1 MNSLPGLPGWTK
13 RLRPLFAL
21 GTTLS
26 VLCAA
31 LESDALGCAVYPSLT
46 MVMLLVLV
54 AELQRLLDG
63 LPLAAGGN
71 LAERPEALG
80 IESPDRHTGP
90 SGGNHGDA
98 TADGDALGSRL
109 CNDIH

>member
-1 MNSLPGLPGWTK
+1 MNSLPVLPSGTK

-31 LESDALGCAVYPSLT
+31 LESDVLGCAVYPALT

-63 LPLAAGGN
+63 LPLVAEGD
-71 LAERPEALG
+71 LAEWPEALG
-80 IESPDRHTGP
+80 IESRDRHTGP
-90 SGGNHGDA
+90 SGGDNGEA
-98 TADGDALGSRL
+98 TADGDTPGS
-109 CNDIH
+109 